1 MSGVAFWFFLAA
13 IFYGLLG
20 LALGL
25 QMAISEDHG
34 PMPVHAHIMVIGW
47 LSFAI
52 FGFFYIQFAD
62 TVARFASLVHAW
74 SSQVS
79 LVGLIAGLWLVYTG
93 NDAFV
98 PLAAGASVVYALSFC
113 VFAYVAFPVLIKLHK
128 ARG

>member
-20 LALGL
+20 MVLGL

-34 PMPVHAHIMVIGW
+34 PMPVHAHILVIGW

-52 FGFFYIQFAD
+52 FGFFYFQFAN

-74 SSQVS
+74 AAQIS
-79 LVGLIAGLWLVYTG
+79 LAGLIIGLWFVYTG
-93 NDAFV
+93 NGAFV
-98 PLAAGASVVYALSFC
+98 PLAAGASIVYALSFC
-113 VFAYVAFPVLIKLHK
+113 VFAYAAIPVLMKL
-128 ARG
+128 RRL